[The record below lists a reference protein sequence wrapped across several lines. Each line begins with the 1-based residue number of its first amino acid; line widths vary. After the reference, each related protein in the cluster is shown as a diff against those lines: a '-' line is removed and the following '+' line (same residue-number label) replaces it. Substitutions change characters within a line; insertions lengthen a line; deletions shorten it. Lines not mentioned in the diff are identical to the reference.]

1 MRRVADFFHQVINEE
16 SDFRGQDIR
25 FRIDEPQG
33 RPVVDLVVGQDT
45 DQRAVGEF
53 AAPHPDALDPDAL
66 DPQKSRE
73 IVRDIETIL
82 GTITQ
87 SSG

>member
-53 AAPHPDALDPDAL
+53 AAPHPDALDP
-66 DPQKSRE
+66 QKSRE

>member
-1 MRRVADFFHQVINEE
+1 VRRVADFFHQVINEE

-53 AAPHPDALDPDAL
+53 AAPHPDALDP
-66 DPQKSRE
+66 QKSRE